1 MQHWWEQNETGFLM
15 LMPMFAKVVEIG
27 KEPKPECYG
36 EETYLRKSNVT
47 RLITPKYFALQE
59 NDQDLSWWWFVVD

>member
-1 MQHWWEQNETGFLM
+1 M

-59 NDQDLSWWWFVVD
+59 NDQDLS